1 MILSY
6 TFQGAA
12 RWNSCKGTE
21 SKQKPSS
28 NEHRQVLIA
37 AAKHIWVLEIT
48 WQDFARE
55 MTSTFL
61 FVGMQLICQWPIA
74 FQDVAQL
81 KSWSAMFRT
90 YLLKH
95 VKTISETCGGPHPWA
110 ALIFLPECP
119 LMPLHD
125 HSLLLNDNNANSK
138 LKHPETIPQQLKHPD
153 MHLNSCNQVTLLSIG
168 MCVANHRHQCCAAHC
183 WEGHLVSKSQ
193 RNIHRI
199 RSFIVKIRRGTNRT
213 FALLHFCWRML
224 AT

>member
-61 FVGMQLICQWPIA
+61 LRACNLSANGRLPFRMLHNWNHGLQCSGRICWNMLKLSLKLVEGPIPELHWSFFQNVRSCHYMIIRCCWMTKMQILNWNI
-74 FQDVAQL
+74 L
-81 KSWSAMFRT
+81 KPSHNNRNIRT
-90 YLLKH
+90 CIWTH
-95 VKTISETCGGPHPWA
+95 VTKWLC
-110 ALIFLPECP
+110 CP
-119 LMPLHD
+119 L
-125 HSLLLNDNNANSK
+125 
-138 LKHPETIPQQLKHPD
+138 
-153 MHLNSCNQVTLLSIG
+153 G
-168 MCVANHRHQCCAAHC
+168 CV
-183 WEGHLVSKSQ
+183 
-193 RNIHRI
+193 
-199 RSFIVKIRRGTNRT
+199 
-213 FALLHFCWRML
+213 
-224 AT
+224 